1 PLPPTSLCAVGP
13 RFGVQRSPLQGG
25 SLITRFKDKTRIA
38 QTEVVLELVAGH
50 PDLLDGVSRRRK
62 QEVWDF

>member
-1 PLPPTSLCAVGP
+1 
-13 RFGVQRSPLQGG
+13 LQGG